1 MSEDGKKTR
10 ENGKG
15 KGLGWIPE
23 HPDLRDYD
31 LGNEETLRFK
41 IEEKIAREEKIAEDL
56 ILLIESLNYEDKG
69 VGSQGDNKERQSQIN
84 DFKNEVLSNINFIK
98 VKVHKIFR
106 YPSLQEEKSIN
117 QLPDNNSLFIQQ
129 ILELKRYLSI
139 MVMTNQ
145 YLKCEYKKF
154 YEKRHKQIEDA
165 GYKITNFDD
174 DKEVLNWMREKDYDI
189 TAIKLVTL
197 LQNYFKI
204 ENDGIFGLKTYTSLG
219 KYFSGKYTLP
229 NEINNECNNSNLSLN
244 QKSPPK
250 IQFIHTDSFIS
261 SIALDKIL
269 DILIDVTIESIYNE
283 YTKPSDKSEKIYN
296 KICEYDFLEKFKIVE
311 RKEDKDFFK
320 RYLREDLEEIIN
332 LIEKHHKNKGLEYII
347 DIIEE
352 LNHLGKNNENKSEE
366 NEEINKC
373 DAIKNKVSDSFW
385 SYIKNNDKESSLRY
399 EEIIKALRYSYV
411 IEPIISSILNI
422 LSPLG
427 KPNNQSLEELI
438 EQGFKKFENILS
450 PEKFQDYNDDLQIFE
465 AAVEKVLSLLK
476 MEIKSLLGKTEDWI
490 RRNKYQY
497 SSHIFLCFL
506 ITKYI
511 KKFSFSQIQ
520 KCEKINKR
528 NINKPNIFD
537 KQELFE
543 IDYRADLGQQDSEL
557 FPTLEITIP
566 VVGNDIIQQFK
577 SNLRDEGK
585 KQLYSFLPGVVDLS
599 YWFPPV
605 RDQGSLYSCTAF
617 AATSL
622 FEYFVNK
629 NLNKNVDAS
638 PLFLYKAARNKMNL
652 TEDVGA
658 SIRETMKALA
668 LYGVPPETAWILR

>member
-31 LGNEETLRFK
+31 IGNEETLRFK
-41 IEEKIAREEKIAEDL
+41 IEEKIARDEKIAEDL

-69 VGSQGDNKERQSQIN
+69 VGFQGDNKERQSQID
-84 DFKNEVLSNINFIK
+84 DFKNEVLGNINFIK

-283 YTKPSDKSEKIYN
+283 YTKSSDKSEKIYN

-352 LNHLGKNNENKSEE
+352 SNNLGKDNENKSEE
-366 NEEINKC
+366 NKEINKC

-385 SYIKNNDKESSLRY
+385 LYIKDNDKESLLKY
-399 EEIIKALRYSYV
+399 EEIIKTLRYSYV
-411 IEPIISSILNI
+411 IEPIFSSILNI

-427 KPNNQSLEELI
+427 QPNNQSLGELI
-438 EQGFKKFENILS
+438 EQGFKKFENILDK
-450 PEKFQDYNDDLQIFE
+450 EFQDSNDDSQTCEAAVKKVLSPDGSQICRNDLRIYE

-476 MEIKSLLGKTEDWI
+476 MEIDSLLG
-490 RRNKYQY
+490 
-497 SSHIFLCFL
+497 
-506 ITKYI
+506 
-511 KKFSFSQIQ
+511 
-520 KCEKINKR
+520 
-528 NINKPNIFD
+528 
-537 KQELFE
+537 
-543 IDYRADLGQQDSEL
+543 
-557 FPTLEITIP
+557 
-566 VVGNDIIQQFK
+566 
-577 SNLRDEGK
+577 
-585 KQLYSFLPGVVDLS
+585 
-599 YWFPPV
+599 
-605 RDQGSLYSCTAF
+605 
-617 AATSL
+617 
-622 FEYFVNK
+622 
-629 NLNKNVDAS
+629 
-638 PLFLYKAARNKMNL
+638 
-652 TEDVGA
+652 
-658 SIRETMKALA
+658 
-668 LYGVPPETAWILR
+668 